1 MQQLLKLTVCSKV
14 DIFSLKMRYFL
25 IILSSFLTTVFAH
38 AADVAAT
45 KQKKIMAVEFEFRDV
60 SPIPNVAQE
69 VERTALIDSVIKKTL
84 AENGYE
90 IMPACGCA

>member
-1 MQQLLKLTVCSKV
+1 MQHLLKLTVCSKV

-45 KQKKIMAVEFEFRDV
+45 KQKK
-60 SPIPNVAQE
+60 
-69 VERTALIDSVIKKTL
+69 
-84 AENGYE
+84 NGSG
-90 IMPACGCA
+90 I